1 MVTRDI
7 ADFSSIGH
15 RLRNVRAWHGQA
27 IDLPG
32 ITAEQFAGLLGTR
45 PSTYAAYERDE
56 RDPPASFLASLR
68 GKTSVDLNWLCCG
81 DD

>member
-1 MVTRDI
+1 MVTGDI
-7 ADFSSIGH
+7 ADFSSIGN
-15 RLRNVRAWHGQA
+15 RLRNVRAWHGQT

-45 PSTYAAYERDE
+45 PSAYAAYERDE
-56 RDPPASFLASLR
+56 RDPPAFFLASLR
-68 GKTSVDLNWLCCG
+68 AKTSVDLNWLCCG